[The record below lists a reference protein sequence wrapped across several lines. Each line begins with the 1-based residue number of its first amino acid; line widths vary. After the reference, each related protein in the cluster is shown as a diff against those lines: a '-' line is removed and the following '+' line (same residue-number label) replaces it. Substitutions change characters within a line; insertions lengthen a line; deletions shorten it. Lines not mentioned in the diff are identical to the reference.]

1 MKSQKR
7 ANFEPGRQKE
17 REIEREREWEER
29 QKQREWWKSERKT
42 DYEVVDSQ
50 KRFTNIKKIRYLT

>member
-17 REIEREREWEER
+17 REIEGEREWEER
-29 QKQREWWKSERKT
+29 QKQREWWKSREKLIMKLQILRR
-42 DYEVVDSQ
+42 DLLIS
-50 KRFTNIKKIRYLT
+50 KK

>member
-7 ANFEPGRQKE
+7 GNFEPGRQKE
-17 REIEREREWEER
+17 RETEREREWEER

>member
-7 ANFEPGRQKE
+7 ANFEPGMQKE
-17 REIEREREWEER
+17 RECEER
-29 QKQREWWKSERKT
+29 QKQREWQKSERKA
-42 DYEVVDSQ
+42 DYELVDSQ